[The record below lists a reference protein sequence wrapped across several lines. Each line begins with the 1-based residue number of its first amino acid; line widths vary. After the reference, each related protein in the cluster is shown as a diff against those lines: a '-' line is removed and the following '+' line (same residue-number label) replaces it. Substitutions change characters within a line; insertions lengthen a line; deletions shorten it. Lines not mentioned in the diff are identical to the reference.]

1 MTGRFVGEWIG
12 YRSRSLNGDE
22 VIVTLFSIG
31 ACALRQPLKA
41 RQSSKKK
48 TT

>member
-12 YRSRSLNGDE
+12 FRSRSLNADE

-31 ACALRQPLKA
+31 VSAVRQPLKA